1 MYNLLP
7 LAAGGGSHGSDAV
20 PVILLTLAFVLV
32 AAKLVGALVERAGQP
47 AVLGELLVGIAIGN
61 AALLGGPD
69 TSALLTNETFTVLAE
84 LGAVLLLFHV
94 GLESTPKEMLAVGGP
109 AARVAL
115 LGVVTPMILGFGV
128 GKLARPDESWMLH
141 AFLGAML
148 AATSV
153 GITARVLKDAG
164 ALRSGFAR
172 IILGAAVIDDV
183 LGLLVLAVVSGII
196 QGAATG
202 DALSIGAIALIILK
216 AFLFLVGAL
225 FVGSFLSPRLFRTA
239 LAIHTRGVVLALS
252 LGLCFLLS
260 YLALRA
266 GLAPIVG
273 AFAAGL
279 VLEDVHF
286 EEQVQRGEPP
296 LHDSLEGLIGLLVP
310 IFFVRMGMLVDVRS
324 FASSSVLTFAALLTV
339 AAVVGKLACALATPE
354 GDFRPHGRSRHD
366 AAGRGRADLRRH
378 RSEALPGRPSGD
390 RRGRLR
396 RGGVHGRR
404 DHHGDAAP
412 APVVDEKEP
421 ALAGVLTRPRRELQS
436 STTPGRKRSSSRA
449 RNSFF
454 SVAPNSSSSRAPP
467 RMPTKTVQSE
477 EVIPRP
483 VWTGFIG
490 RPV

>member
-1 MYNLLP
+1 MAMP
-7 LAAGGGSHGSDAV
+7 TSSS
-20 PVILLTLAFVLV
+20 PRT
-32 AAKLVGALVERAGQP
+32 
-47 AVLGELLVGIAIGN
+47 

-115 LGVVTPMILGFGV
+115 LGVVTPMVLGFGV

-202 DALSIGAIALIILK
+202 DALSMGAIALIIVK

-339 AAVVGKLACALATPE
+339 AAVVGKLACALATPKGISGLTVGLGMMPRGE
-354 GDFRPHGRSRHD
+354 VGLIFAGIGAKLVLDGHPVIDAGAYAAAVFMVVATTMATPPLLLWSMRRSPPS
-366 AAGRGRADLRRH
+366 AA
-378 RSEALPGRPSGD
+378 S
-390 RRGRLR
+390 
-396 RGGVHGRR
+396 
-404 DHHGDAAP
+404 
-412 APVVDEKEP
+412 
-421 ALAGVLTRPRRELQS
+421 
-436 STTPGRKRSSSRA
+436 
-449 RNSFF
+449 
-454 SVAPNSSSSRAPP
+454 
-467 RMPTKTVQSE
+467 
-477 EVIPRP
+477 
-483 VWTGFIG
+483 
-490 RPV
+490 